1 MREIKVSGIIVECR
15 GKILLLKRQLND
27 SQSGKWCLPGGSVE
41 ENETYEDAAKREL
54 KEETGLEVNDL
65 EEIGFHNYDEPKL
78 YINYMVFRVSF
89 RDRPVI
95 VLSDEHSEYLWVS
108 YDAALHMD
116 NLIFKESFDKLI
128 LKLKN

>member
-1 MREIKVSGIIVECR
+1 MREVKVSGIIVECR
-15 GKILLLKRQLND
+15 GKILLLKRHSKD
-27 SQSGKWCLPGGSVE
+27 SHAGKWGLPGGSV
-41 ENETYEDAAKREL
+41 NNSETYEAAAKREL

-65 EEIGFHNYDEPKL
+65 EEIGFHNYEEPGL
-78 YINYMVFRVSF
+78 YIHYMVFRLKF

-108 YDAALHMD
+108 YDAALQMD
-116 NLIFKESFDKLI
+116 DLIFKESFDKLI